1 MGLSAMALNAAAH
14 DFEVNGLCYNVLSFT
29 DLTCEVTYKGSS
41 SGNTYPAT
49 QLSVS
54 VPETVEYNTK
64 VLKVIKVGDRAFCN
78 EKNLETV
85 ILGANIKT
93 LGTSAFY
100 ESSVKNVTIP
110 DGVKTISEHCFADC
124 KNLTSISLPASV
136 TKIEYGAFAGSGL
149 ISFDMPNTIET
160 LGSYCFNNCTSLE
173 SVTLSE
179 NPNFTVIHG
188 NAFSNTTKLHQIT
201 IPNNINTIDVSSFYR
216 SGLVEVKIGDN
227 DKPLIGKVGIYHEA
241 FRDCVNLAKVTMSAN
256 VNKIYTRAFAGCSA
270 IRYIYSYAVTAPEF
284 VKFNAYENFDESFP
298 KAVYMESELN
308 IPVGTEASYQ
318 NAPGWKNFWNINP
331 SIENVNEIYSYDAY
345 VTYGNKFGKVMINGQ
360 DTDHLVFHTGEELTF
375 DIIPDRGY
383 HISSLS
389 INETEIAP
397 EAISEKVTVKD
408 INDDVT
414 LRVEFARTTVGLAI
428 TMADNG
434 RLSTKVDF
442 GSVYDFAITAE
453 DGWEV
458 STVTFNGNNVTSMLV
473 NGVYTTPE
481 IVRDSELN
489 VVYRKVGGGVSDASA
504 SLSPITVLPAY
515 GQITID
521 GADAADVVT
530 VYTLDGRKV
539 AETTEKII
547 PLTPGAIYI
556 VTVAAQTFKVAL

>member
-1 MGLSAMALNAAAH
+1 MGLSAMALNTAAH

-41 SGNTYPAT
+41 YGSTYPAT

-64 VLKVIKVGDRAFCN
+64 LLKVIAVGKNAFSR

-93 LGTSAFY
+93 IGEYAFT

-110 DGVKTISEHCFADC
+110 DGVKTIPDRCFYGC
-124 KNLTSISLPASV
+124 TNLTSIALPASV
-136 TKIEYGAFAGSGL
+136 TKIGWQAFLGSGL
-149 ISFDMPNTIET
+149 TSFEMPNSIET
-160 LGSYCFNNCTSLE
+160 ISSGCFGDCRSLE
-173 SVTLSE
+173 SVTLSL
-179 NPNFTVIHG
+179 NPNFTVIPEG
-188 NAFSNTTKLHQIT
+188 AFSYTTKLHQIA
-201 IPNNINTIDVSSFYR
+201 IPNNINTIDGSSFNH
-216 SGLVEVKIGDN
+216 SGLVEAKIGDN
-227 DKPLIGKVGIYHEA
+227 EKPLVGKVAIDGYA
-241 FRDCVNLAKVTMSAN
+241 FGNCANLAKVTLAGN
-256 VNKIYTRAFAGCSA
+256 VSKIDDDAFSNSSA
-270 IRYIYSYAVTAPEF
+270 IRYIYNYAVTAPEIEGSTTD
-284 VKFNAYENFDESFP
+284 NLFP

-345 VTYGNKFGKVMINGQ
+345 VTYGNTYGKVMINGQ

-428 TMADNG
+428 TMADSG

-442 GSVYDFAITAE
+442 GSVYDFTITAE

-458 STVTFNGNNVTSMLV
+458 SAVTFNGNNVTSMLV

-489 VVYRKVGGGVSDASA
+489 VVYRKVGSGVSDASA
-504 SLSPITVLPAY
+504 SLSPITVLPAH

-521 GADAADVVT
+521 GTDAADVVT

-539 AETTEKII
+539 AETTEKVI

>member
-41 SGNTYPAT
+41 YGNTYPAT

-64 VLKVIKVGDRAFCN
+64 VLKVIKVGDQAFRN

-93 LGTSAFY
+93 LGTSAFSA
-100 ESSVKNVTIP
+100 SSVKNVTIP
-110 DGVKTISEHCFADC
+110 EGVKTISESCFADC
-124 KNLTSISLPASV
+124 KNLTTISLPASV
-136 TKIEYGAFAGSGL
+136 IEISSYAFSGSGL
-149 ISFDMPNTIET
+149 TSFEMPNTIET
-160 LGSYCFNNCTSLE
+160 LGYRCFESCTSLE

-179 NPNFTVIHG
+179 NPNFTAIPSR
-188 NAFSNTTKLHQIT
+188 AFSYTSKLHHIA
-201 IPNNINTIDVSSFYR
+201 IPNNINTIDYESFNN

-227 DKPLIGKVGIYHEA
+227 EKPLVGKVVIDGYA
-241 FRDCVNLAKVTMSAN
+241 FGNCANLAKVTLAGN
-256 VNKIYTRAFAGCSA
+256 VSKIDDDAFYNSSA
-270 IRYIYSYAVTAPEF
+270 IRYIYSYAVTAPEIDGSTAD
-284 VKFNAYENFDESFP
+284 NLFP

-345 VTYGNKFGKVMINGQ
+345 VTYGNTYGKVMINGQ

-442 GSVYDFAITAE
+442 GSVYDFAITADE
-453 DGWEV
+453 GWEV

-489 VVYRKVGGGVSDASA
+489 VVYRKVGGGVSDSSA
-504 SLSPITVLPAY
+504 PLSPITVLPAN

-521 GADAADVVT
+521 GTDAADVVT